1 MKVTA
6 LLANHVEVV
15 NNLLYAKGAGINR
28 TFEPSGAPAPFGVHL
43 SLGLIVEVLWTE
55 TSQPQTLL
63 VD

>member
-6 LLANHVEVV
+6 LLAYHVEAVD
-15 NNLLYAKGAGINR
+15 NLLYANGAGINR
-28 TFEPSGAPAPFGVHL
+28 TFVPPGAPAPFGVHL

-55 TSQPQTLL
+55 TSQPHTLL